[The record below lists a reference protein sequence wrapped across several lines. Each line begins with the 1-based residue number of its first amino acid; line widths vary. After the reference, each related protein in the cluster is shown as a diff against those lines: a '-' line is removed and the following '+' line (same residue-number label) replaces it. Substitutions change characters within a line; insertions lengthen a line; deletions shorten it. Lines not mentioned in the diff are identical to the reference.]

1 MTQQN
6 NNILDN
12 NVTYVNFRAQQNNK
26 VAQTTAEPTAA
37 EIRAL
42 FAPRFGTEFT
52 AWFIEQYEQLEA

>member
-12 NVTYVNFRAQQNNK
+12 NVIHVNFRAQQANK
-26 VAQTTAEPTAA
+26 VAQSGVNPTAA
-37 EIRAL
+37 EIHAL